1 MDKLEKNIRT
11 ELIPL
16 KHAHVTQHTSGSEKT
31 NWIIRENKT
40 EKILGEFP
48 KKLNEKEVFS
58 ILNMMRKYE
67 GEAFNTGIEFGK
79 KKYKNVFDPKM
90 AQLRENNRRAGIENE
105 RLADALD
112 KATRE

>member
-1 MDKLEKNIRT
+1 MEVMENTRT

-16 KHAHVTQHTSGSEKT
+16 KHAHVTQHTIGATKT
-31 NWIIRENKT
+31 DWTIRENKT
-40 EKILGEFP
+40 EKTLGELP
-48 KKLNEKEVFS
+48 NKLNEKEVFA

-67 GEAFNTGIEFGK
+67 SEAFNTGIEFGK

-90 AQLRENNRRAGIENE
+90 SQLQENNRRAGIENE

-112 KATRE
+112 RATKE